1 MTTMN
6 SFDFLNHRV
15 TKLHFDLNDDFQ
27 NDSSKGI
34 EVAPEMNLTYQ
45 RDDENKVI
53 VNLSIRFK
61 NLKIPFFLEVVLSGL
76 FQLNYEITDKKI
88 DKLAHI
94 NIAAVLFPFLR
105 QIVADTTMKAGFSPL
120 LLPVINFVESYKDI
134 LKQKEKNE

>member
-6 SFDFLNHRV
+6 SFEFLNHRV

-27 NDSSKGI
+27 NDSSSKVI
-34 EVAPEMNLTYQ
+34 EVAPEINLTYQ

-61 NLKIPFFLEVVLSGL
+61 NLKTPFFLEVVLSGL
-76 FQLNYEITDKKI
+76 FQLNYEVTDKDL

-94 NIAAVLFPFLR
+94 NVAAVLFPFLR
-105 QIVADTTMKAGFSPL
+105 QVVADTTMKAGFSPL

-134 LKQKEKNE
+134 LKQRNK

>member
-1 MTTMN
+1 M
-6 SFDFLNHRV
+6 
-15 TKLHFDLNDDFQ
+15 
-27 NDSSKGI
+27 
-34 EVAPEMNLTYQ
+34 TYQ

-76 FQLNYEITDKKI
+76 FQLNSEITDKEI

-134 LKQKEKNE
+134 LKQRKKNE